1 MRVKLCFKA
10 SSPQASP
17 SPTGLACG
25 SLLMAL
31 ALPASAHQKQD
42 QVPCSASALLTLKA
56 DVYNKGPL
64 CARHSSEHVTCINSF
79 DLCNKPMHITV
90 IIPDFTDEEIQA
102 WRLNSLPRAS
112 GLGGALT
119 GTQAVRPL
127 GSYHCVFPALLR
139 QHLGILFTCFFFFFL
154 LKIQSGP
161 RHCWCIGAAR

>member
-17 SPTGLACG
+17 SPTGLASG

-31 ALPASAHQKQD
+31 ALPASAHQK
-42 QVPCSASALLTLKA
+42 A
-56 DVYNKGPL
+56 DVYSKGPL
-64 CARHSSEHVTCINSF
+64 CARHSSEHVTCMNSF
-79 DLCNKPMHITV
+79 DLCNKPVHVTV
-90 IIPDFTDEEIQA
+90 ITPDCTDEEIQA

-127 GSYHCVFPALLR
+127 GSYHCVFPAL
-139 QHLGILFTCFFFFFL
+139 
-154 LKIQSGP
+154 
-161 RHCWCIGAAR
+161 